1 MLEPIKV
8 VADILLNE
16 LVELDLKPDQVLLYN
31 QKFDIPADDRP
42 YLSVSVLGTRTF
54 GASTRYENDAES
66 NELIESQNIN
76 RQEMLSILFYSRGNS
91 ARVWN
96 WLIPAAL
103 VSTYSEQQ
111 QEANGIKISKVP
123 SSMTDQSEQD
133 GTAILNR
140 FALTIHVLAAYHRTK
155 PVPFYDSFPGPAV
168 ITNS

>member
-16 LVELDLKPDQVLLYN
+16 LVELKLQPDQVLLYN
-31 QKFDIPADDRP
+31 QKFDIPGDARP

-54 GASTRYENDAES
+54 GASTRYESDPITT
-66 NELIESQNIN
+66 ELIESQNVN
-76 RQEMLSILFYSRGNS
+76 RQEMLSILFYSRDNT

-111 QEANGIKISKVP
+111 QEANGIKIAQVP
-123 SSMTDQSEQD
+123 TSMTDQSEQD

-140 FALTIHVLAAYHRTK
+140 FALTINVLAAYHRTK
-155 PVPFYDSFPGPAV
+155 PVPFFDTFPGPQV
-168 ITNS
+168 FTNS